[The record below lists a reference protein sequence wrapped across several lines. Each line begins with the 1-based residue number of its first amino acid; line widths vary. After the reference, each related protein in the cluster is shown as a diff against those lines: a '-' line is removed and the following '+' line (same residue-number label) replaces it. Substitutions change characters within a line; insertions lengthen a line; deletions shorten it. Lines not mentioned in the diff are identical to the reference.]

1 MFAPKVNADTFVFIE
16 LLCLLFCFSDPP
28 CFRRSHLSFLANI
41 SASDS
46 SALSFSLHLSL
57 FSPFV
62 DHKLLVILPIFVQ
75 YMVWDQKFRGSLFIF
90 ILIYLAPEPPQGR
103 AEVSRGCR
111 ASLAPGVPAGHS
123 RTGIRLSDALCSL
136 LLRKTTWRQ
145 RLSLAV
151 TPGPQLTPPKGS

>member
-1 MFAPKVNADTFVFIE
+1 MFIE

-75 YMVWDQKFRGSLFIF
+75 YLVRDQKFRGSLFIF
-90 ILIYLAPEPPQGR
+90 ILIYLFNKQVLGIYAVVGNMVS
-103 AEVSRGCR
+103 AEDIMMKNSDEQADLFRD
-111 ASLAPGVPAGHS
+111 L
-123 RTGIRLSDALCSL
+123 GIHF
-136 LLRKTTWRQ
+136 
-145 RLSLAV
+145 
-151 TPGPQLTPPKGS
+151 

>member
-90 ILIYLAPEPPQGR
+90 ILIYLFNKQVLGVYAVVGNMVSAEDIMMKNSDEPADLFR
-103 AEVSRGCR
+103 D
-111 ASLAPGVPAGHS
+111 L
-123 RTGIRLSDALCSL
+123 GIHF
-136 LLRKTTWRQ
+136 
-145 RLSLAV
+145 
-151 TPGPQLTPPKGS
+151 

>member
-1 MFAPKVNADTFVFIE
+1 MFIE

-90 ILIYLAPEPPQGR
+90 ILIYLFNKQVLGVYAVVGNMVSAEDIMMKNSDEP
-103 AEVSRGCR
+103 ADLFCD
-111 ASLAPGVPAGHS
+111 L
-123 RTGIRLSDALCSL
+123 GIHF
-136 LLRKTTWRQ
+136 
-145 RLSLAV
+145 
-151 TPGPQLTPPKGS
+151 

>member
-75 YMVWDQKFRGSLFIF
+75 YLVWDQKFRGSLFIF
-90 ILIYLAPEPPQGR
+90 ILIYLFNKQVLGIYAVVGNMVS
-103 AEVSRGCR
+103 AEDIMMKNSDEQADLFRD
-111 ASLAPGVPAGHS
+111 L
-123 RTGIRLSDALCSL
+123 GIHF
-136 LLRKTTWRQ
+136 
-145 RLSLAV
+145 
-151 TPGPQLTPPKGS
+151 

>member
-1 MFAPKVNADTFVFIE
+1 MFIE

-62 DHKLLVILPIFVQ
+62 DHKLLVILPIFVL
-75 YMVWDQKFRGSLFIF
+75 YLVWDQKFRGSLFIF
-90 ILIYLAPEPPQGR
+90 ILIYLFNKQVLGVYAVVGNMVSAEDIMMKNSDEPADLFR
-103 AEVSRGCR
+103 D
-111 ASLAPGVPAGHS
+111 L
-123 RTGIRLSDALCSL
+123 GIHF
-136 LLRKTTWRQ
+136 
-145 RLSLAV
+145 
-151 TPGPQLTPPKGS
+151 

>member
-1 MFAPKVNADTFVFIE
+1 MFTPKVNADTFVFIE

-75 YMVWDQKFRGSLFIF
+75 YLVRDQKFRGSLFIF
-90 ILIYLAPEPPQGR
+90 ILIYLFNKQVLGIYAVVGNMVS
-103 AEVSRGCR
+103 AEDIMMKNSDEQADLFRD
-111 ASLAPGVPAGHS
+111 L
-123 RTGIRLSDALCSL
+123 GIHF
-136 LLRKTTWRQ
+136 
-145 RLSLAV
+145 
-151 TPGPQLTPPKGS
+151 

>member
-1 MFAPKVNADTFVFIE
+1 MFIE

-90 ILIYLAPEPPQGR
+90 ILIYLFNKQVLGVYAVVGNMVSAEDIMMKNSDEPADLFR
-103 AEVSRGCR
+103 D
-111 ASLAPGVPAGHS
+111 L
-123 RTGIRLSDALCSL
+123 GIHF
-136 LLRKTTWRQ
+136 
-145 RLSLAV
+145 
-151 TPGPQLTPPKGS
+151 